1 MALGCAQ
8 TSVEEATP
16 AAPSPQETGRPYLRP
31 ERANVNS
38 FPVYQRKLVIKVKA
52 ADELI
57 GSYLGK
63 SDILGKGDD
72 KRVVC
77 CLSEVRKELAALGY
91 KSDVSD
97 SVLATFEKME
107 IGLYDKSVDDT
118 DFTGDI
124 ISVRSILGWLLGEML
139 EAEAQRGR
147 MT

>member
-1 MALGCAQ
+1 M
-8 TSVEEATP
+8 
-16 AAPSPQETGRPYLRP
+16 
-31 ERANVNS
+31 
-38 FPVYQRKLVIKVKA
+38 
-52 ADELI
+52 
-57 GSYLGK
+57 
-63 SDILGKGDD
+63 
-72 KRVVC
+72 
-77 CLSEVRKELAALGY
+77 
-91 KSDVSD
+91 SD